1 MQENLVIVE
10 SPAKAKTIEKFLG
23 KDYIVKSSFGH
34 IRDLSKKDLGIDIA
48 EGFRPIYEVPAD
60 KKKVVDELAR
70 LSKEKTVW
78 LASDEDREGEAIAW
92 HLTEVLGL
100 PVDQT
105 KRIVFHEITK
115 RAILEAIE
123 KPRTVNMDL
132 VNAQQAR
139 RILDRLVGF
148 ELSPVLWKKV
158 RPALSAGRVQS
169 VAVRLIV
176 EREREII
183 AFRSTPYFRV
193 VAQFHAADD
202 PDKTLFKAELSSRFE
217 TREEAEAFLRS
228 CIGAGFTVIRAEE
241 KPAQRYPA
249 PPFTTST
256 LQQEAGRKLGMSVSQ
271 TMSVAQHLY
280 EQGLITY
287 MRTDSVN
294 LSQQALA
301 QCKEE
306 ITKLYGEKY
315 SRWFNYKTKTKGAQE
330 AHEAIRPSYIDRQEI
345 EGTAAEKRLYDLIW
359 KRTVASQM
367 VCAELDRTTVV
378 IGMDNTPN
386 QFVAQGEVVR
396 FDGFLRL
403 YSESTDDDQA
413 AESGEGLLPKLAEG
427 DRVVSTQITA
437 TERFTSA
444 PARYNEAS
452 LVKRLEELGIG
463 RPSTYAP
470 TITTIINRGYVVKQN
485 RDGQKR
491 GYVQLTLADGR
502 ITAKNLTENFG
513 KEKNR
518 LSPTDIGMVV
528 NDYLEAQFG
537 PIVDYNFTARVEKE
551 FDRIAEGEITWKE
564 MIAAFYG
571 PFHKMVDAAIE
582 KQTDKKGQA
591 RILGSD
597 PKTGHTVKARIGRYG
612 PMVEIEGAEGEKSRF
627 ASLKKGQLIES
638 ITLDEALEL
647 FALPRTL
654 GELDGEE
661 LTVGIGRYGAYVRYG
676 KSFASLAKGDNPYTL
691 TYDRA
696 VEMLRLVGLSNPEQR
711 MRQYPFE
718 FSGGM
723 RQRAMI
729 AMALVCRPKILI
741 ADEPTTALDVTIQS
755 QIVDLMLDL
764 RQKLRTAILIITHDM
779 GVVADIADRVAVMYA
794 GVIVEK
800 GDVKEIFF
808 HPKHPYTWGLLDSI
822 PRPDTHGERL
832 IPIEGAP
839 PDLIAPPKGC
849 PFAARCDYAMKICH
863 EQMPEITAEG
873 DHEVRCWLCHEF
885 APKVVNRYTE
895 GKEG

>member
-193 VAQFHAADD
+193 VAQFHAAED
-202 PDKTLFKAELSSRFE
+202 PEKTLFKAELAARFE
-217 TREEAEAFLRS
+217 TAAEAEAFLQS
-228 CIGAGFTVIRAEE
+228 AIGADFTVAKSEE

-306 ITKLYGEKY
+306 IIKLYGEKY
-315 SRWFNYKTKTKGAQE
+315 SSWHNYKTKTKGAQE
-330 AHEAIRPSYIDRQEI
+330 AHEAIRPSYIERQTI
-345 EGTAAEKRLYDLIW
+345 EGTPAEKRLYELIW

-367 VCAELDRTTVV
+367 VCAELDRTT
-378 IGMDNTPN
+378 ITIYMSGSKQ

-413 AESGEGLLPKLAEG
+413 SESGEGLLPKLTAG
-427 DRVVSTQITA
+427 DRVLPEQITA
-437 TERFTSA
+437 TERFTQA

-485 RDGQKR
+485 RDGSKR
-491 GYVQLTLADGR
+491 SYQQMTLTGDK
-502 ITAKNLTENFG
+502 ITTKTLTENYG
-513 KEKNR
+513 KEKSR

-528 NDYLEAQFG
+528 NDYLEKQFG
-537 PIVDYNFTARVEKE
+537 PIIDYNFTANVEKE
-551 FDRIAEGEITWKE
+551 FDRIAEGEITWEK
-564 MIAAFYG
+564 MIETFYG
-571 PFHKMVDAAIE
+571 PFHKMVDEAIATQPAKTRE
-582 KQTDKKGQA
+582 V
-591 RILGSD
+591 RILGTD
-597 PKTGHTVKARIGRYG
+597 PRTGHTVKARIGRYG

-638 ITLDEALEL
+638 ITLEEALEL
-647 FALPRTL
+647 FALPRDL
-654 GELDGEE
+654 GLLDGEKLVVGLGKYGPYVRHGKTFASLARTDDPYTIGYDRAVE
-661 LTVGIGRYGAYVRYG
+661 LLKEHQAAAAAAHTPLKSFEEDPDMLVKNGRYGAYIAYKG
-676 KSFASLAKGDNPYTL
+676 KNYRLPKGAKPETL
-691 TYDRA
+691 TL
-696 VEMLRLVGLSNPEQR
+696 EECL
-711 MRQYPFE
+711 
-718 FSGGM
+718 
-723 RQRAMI
+723 
-729 AMALVCRPKILI
+729 KIVS
-741 ADEPTTALDVTIQS
+741 TS
-755 QIVDLMLDL
+755 
-764 RQKLRTAILIITHDM
+764 K
-779 GVVADIADRVAVMYA
+779 
-794 GVIVEK
+794 K
-800 GDVKEIFF
+800 
-808 HPKHPYTWGLLDSI
+808 
-822 PRPDTHGERL
+822 
-832 IPIEGAP
+832 
-839 PDLIAPPKGC
+839 
-849 PFAARCDYAMKICH
+849 
-863 EQMPEITAEG
+863 
-873 DHEVRCWLCHEF
+873 
-885 APKVVNRYTE
+885 
-895 GKEG
+895 

>member
-23 KDYIVKSSFGH
+23 KDFIVKSSFGH
-34 IRDLSKKDLGIDIA
+34 IRDLAKKDLGINIG
-48 EGFRPIYEVPAD
+48 EGYKPVYEIPGD
-60 KKKVVDELAR
+60 KKKVVDELTKLAK
-70 LSKEKTVW
+70 SKTVW

-100 PVDQT
+100 PVDRT

-183 AFRSTPYFRV
+183 AFRSAAYFRV
-193 VAQFHAADD
+193 VAQFYAAGD
-202 PDKTLFKAELSSRFE
+202 PEKTLFKAELSSRFE
-217 TREEAEAFLRS
+217 TEAQAETFLQS
-228 CIGAGFTVIRAEE
+228 CIGATFTVAKAEE

-256 LQQEAGRKLGMSVSQ
+256 LQQEAGRKLGISVAQ

-330 AHEAIRPSYIDRQEI
+330 AHEAIRPSYIERQEI
-345 EGTAAEKRLYDLIW
+345 EGTPAEKKLYDLIW

-367 VCAELDRTTVV
+367 VCAELDRTT
-378 IGMDNTPN
+378 ITIDMSGSSN

-413 AESGEGLLPKLAEG
+413 AESGEGLLPKLTAG
-427 DRVVSTQITA
+427 DRVLPSQITA

-491 GYVQLTLADGR
+491 NYAQLTLTGEKIASK
-502 ITAKNLTENFG
+502 TLSENYG

-528 NDYLEAQFG
+528 NDYLEEQFG
-537 PIVDYNFTARVEKE
+537 PIIDYNFTASVEKE
-551 FDRIAEGEITWKE
+551 FDRIAEGDITWDK
-564 MIAAFYG
+564 MIDEFYG
-571 PFHKMVDAAIE
+571 PFHKMVDSAITT
-582 KQTDKKGQA
+582 QTAKTREV
-591 RILGSD
+591 RILGND
-597 PKTGHTVKARIGRYG
+597 PKTGHIVKARIGRYG
-612 PMVEIEGAEGEKSRF
+612 PMVEIEGNEGEKGRF

-638 ITLDEALEL
+638 ITLEEALEL
-647 FALPRTL
+647 FALPRDL
-654 GELDGEE
+654 GQLDGEE
-661 LTVGIGRYGAYVRYG
+661 LMVGIGKYGPYVRYG
-676 KSFASLAKGDNPYTL
+676 KSFASLAKTDDPYTIG
-691 TYDRA
+691 YDRA
-696 VEMLRLVGLSNPEQR
+696 VEIVRAHQAAAAAANTPMKSFPEDADMLVKNGRYGPYIAYKGKNYRL
-711 MRQYPFE
+711 
-718 FSGGM
+718 
-723 RQRAMI
+723 
-729 AMALVCRPKILI
+729 
-741 ADEPTTALDVTIQS
+741 
-755 QIVDLMLDL
+755 
-764 RQKLRTAILIITHDM
+764 
-779 GVVADIADRVAVMYA
+779 
-794 GVIVEK
+794 
-800 GDVKEIFF
+800 
-808 HPKHPYTWGLLDSI
+808 
-822 PRPDTHGERL
+822 
-832 IPIEGAP
+832 
-839 PDLIAPPKGC
+839 PKGAKPEELTLDDC
-849 PFAARCDYAMKICH
+849 LKIV
-863 EQMPEITAEG
+863 AG
-873 DHEVRCWLCHEF
+873 S
-885 APKVVNRYTE
+885 K
-895 GKEG
+895 K